1 MGIGMILLREVL
13 PAPSMFLLLLLAT
26 AGLLIYLAVYLLLKE
41 NDYERKLF
49 IKVLETIT
57 VQARLRLKVA
67 ARRNE

>member
-1 MGIGMILLREVL
+1 
-13 PAPSMFLLLLLAT
+13 MFLLLLLAMV
-26 AGLLIYLAVYLLLKE
+26 GLLIYLAVYLLLKE